1 MLSFYR
7 QHLRAHLLSEQL
19 PPTVDQ
25 EILTSK
31 IICIKNFV
39 LLKFTWF
46 HSICE
51 IFITVDNCN
60 MEERLES
67 SLRFVYY
74 QASGDPR
81 IAGCSCWSDIYLRE
95 CGLTCGSLFTDH
107 HHVILFF
114 TCYIFT
120 VGFDRE
126 IILTAKFSQSFTVT
140 MPGLISSPYSGD
152 PSEVFWACARS
163 SNILTYM

>member
-81 IAGCSCWSDIYLRE
+81 IAGCSCWLDIYLRE

-114 TCYIFT
+114 TLYFHSWFWPRNYFNSEIFP
-120 VGFDRE
+120 VIHCNNARANQFP
-126 IILTAKFSQSFTVT
+126 LLWWPKWSFL
-140 MPGLISSPYSGD
+140 GL
-152 PSEVFWACARS
+152 CT
-163 SNILTYM
+163 L